1 MSTIA
6 ISDVA
11 AMLCELG
18 IELSQHFDL
27 DADEVAEYLDT
38 LCQEK
43 LGVETGVKDLLE
55 EVKDQDEKD
64 DAITFSPD
72 GISSVGINTIPPEKD
87 LKKLRQKGSWTVR
100 KNNKDGTVYV
110 KCKEETLKA
119 MNGLIKTL
127 EEMGYENTAVMGE
140 DGSWTS
146 KEFVDILKKS
156 HTKEEVAKM
165 THQDIL
171 SVRRNK
177 DLGCWVL
184 VLNKGTDEE
193 EVTNLVV
200 KSAKAKK
207 TLVGYITKKGE
218 LSEKIPKSI
227 RNRANELGLE

>member
-6 ISDVA
+6 ISDVS

-18 IELSQHFDL
+18 IELAQHFDL
-27 DADEVAEYLDT
+27 DADEVSEYLDT

-43 LGVETGVKDLLE
+43 LGVETGVKGLLE
-55 EVKDQDEKD
+55 EAKEQDD

-72 GISSVGINTIPPEKD
+72 GFSSVGINAIPPEKD

-100 KNNKDGTVYV
+100 KNNKEGTVYV

-127 EEMGYENTAVMGE
+127 EEMGYENTAVMGD
-140 DGSWTS
+140 DGSWMG

-156 HTKEEVAKM
+156 HTKDKVAKM

-171 SVRRNK
+171 SVKKNN

-184 VLNKGTDEE
+184 VLNKGTDVE

-227 RNRANELGLE
+227 RNKANELGLE